1 MKIVGVDLG
10 GTTFTVGLVD
20 ESGKI
25 IKKIARE
32 THVEEGK
39 DKVIERIAE
48 AVNEVATEDVEY
60 VGIGSPGSIDR
71 DNGIVRFSPN
81 FPDWWDVPLADEVE
95 KRTKKKVFVENDA
108 NSFVL
113 GEKWFGA
120 GKDYDHIVALTLGTG
135 IGGGVITHGKL
146 LTGST
151 GIGAELGHIVIEPN
165 GPVCGCGVRGCLE
178 AVASGTAI
186 KRFVMESY
194 KKFPDS
200 KIFAIA
206 GGPDKV
212 TPKDVFEAVLLG
224 DRLATLIRDRV
235 VDALARAIAS
245 YVHIFNPQVV
255 IIGGGI
261 SKAGDVLFNPLNE
274 RVNDYVM
281 PSFLGTFKIV
291 RSKLLDD
298 AGVLGAV
305 SIVLNRLS
313 ERGGGYGKS
322 EDHPR

>member
-25 IKKIARE
+25 IKKISQK
-32 THVEEGK
+32 TQIEEGK
-39 DKVIERIAE
+39 DKVIERIAK
-48 AVNEVATEDVEY
+48 AVNDVSTTDVKY

-71 DNGIVRFSPN
+71 DKGIVRFSPN
-81 FPDWWDVPLADEVE
+81 FPDWWDVPLAEE
-95 KRTKKKVFVENDA
+95 IKKRTGKKVFLENDA

-120 GKDYDHIVALTLGTG
+120 GKCYDHIVALTLGTG

-151 GIGAELGHIVIEPN
+151 GIGAELGHIIIEPN
-165 GPVCGCGVRGCLE
+165 GPICGCGVRGCLE

-186 KRFVMESY
+186 KKFVMESY

-212 TPKDVFEAVLLG
+212 TPKDVFEAIPLG
-224 DRLATLIRDRV
+224 DRLAILVRDKI

-245 YVHIFNPQVV
+245 YVHIFNPQVI

-261 SKAGDVLFNPLNE
+261 SKAGDILFDPLNE
-274 RVNDYVM
+274 KVKDYVM
-281 PSFLGTFKIV
+281 PSFFGTFKIV

-298 AGVLGAV
+298 AGILGAV

-313 ERGGGYGKS
+313 ERGKEHEKG
-322 EDHPR
+322 

>member
-1 MKIVGVDLG
+1 MKMKIVGVDLG

-25 IKKIARE
+25 IKRLTRE

-39 DKVIERIAE
+39 DRVMERIAE
-48 AVNEVATEDVEY
+48 AVNDVTTEDVEY

-71 DNGIVRFSPN
+71 DRGIVRFSPN
-81 FPDWWDVPLADEVE
+81 FPDWWDVPLADEIE
-95 KRTKKKVFVENDA
+95 RRTGKKVFIENDA

-120 GKDYDHIVALTLGTG
+120 GKNYDHIVALTLGTG
-135 IGGGVITHGKL
+135 IGGGVITHGRL

-186 KRFVMESY
+186 KKFAMESY

-200 KIFAIA
+200 KIFAMA

-245 YVHIFNPQVV
+245 YVHTFNPQVI

-261 SKAGDVLFNPLNE
+261 SRAGDVLFDPLNE
-274 RVNDYVM
+274 KVNDYVM

-313 ERGGGYGKS
+313 ERGEGHEES
-322 EDHPR
+322 